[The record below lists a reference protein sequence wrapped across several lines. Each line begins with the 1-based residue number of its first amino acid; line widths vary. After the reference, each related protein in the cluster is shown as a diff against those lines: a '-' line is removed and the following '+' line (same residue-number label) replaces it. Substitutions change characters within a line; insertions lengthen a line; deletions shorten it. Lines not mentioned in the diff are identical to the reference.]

1 MKHVDRHSYPS
12 TAYRQGQRKTQQK
25 QARRR
30 NNEASGMKKWL
41 LMGAVLVFLLFTGWQ
56 LVRYI
61 DTTTSAA
68 TTGRHTGSKNT
79 TMPTTITP
87 VSENN
92 LVSKQPPIHFKRP
105 NFEAG
110 IVFPQWTQNGYGSG
124 WQQQLP
130 AIQSQTSARWME
142 MTIFLT
148 QATPNSTQ
156 VITNPSTASLQS
168 FTAGIK
174 AAHAEGFQV
183 FVVPLMGVETPA
195 GQWAGTITFSNAQDE
210 AQWFDS
216 YWQTYQPYVQA
227 AAQAGADQLAIGT
240 ELVWL
245 QQNASPD
252 LWNTLISRVH
262 SVFPGP
268 LTYDMN
274 WTTLSG
280 IQASWLSNPLLSKIG
295 VSEYLPLVNT
305 RQRVDPAA
313 MPAIWKSIV
322 KTALDNL
329 STELNK
335 PVIVSEIGYR
345 NTADAFYNPWLP
357 YSTVSPPDPA
367 EQAGAVNAALS
378 NVIPDSHIE
387 GIFFW
392 GWDGVSS
399 YKLSGQPAA
408 DGVLSKWYNSPQA

>member
-1 MKHVDRHSYPS
+1 M
-12 TAYRQGQRKTQQK
+12 
-25 QARRR
+25 
-30 NNEASGMKKWL
+30 NKWL
-41 LMGAVLVFLLFTGWQ
+41 ALGAALVFLAFTGWQ

-61 DTTTSAA
+61 DTTTS
-68 TTGRHTGSKNT
+68 TTSSSKHNSPNALYSLT
-79 TMPTTITP
+79 PSAITP
-87 VSENN
+87 ISENN
-92 LVSKQPPIHFKRP
+92 LVSKKPPIHFKRP

-110 IVFPQWTQNGYGSG
+110 IVFPQWTPDGYGSN

-130 AIQSQTSARWME
+130 TIQSQTSARWME
-142 MTIFLT
+142 MTVFFT
-148 QATPNSTQ
+148 QDNPNATQ
-156 VITNPSTASLQS
+156 VITNGSTVSLQS

-174 AAHAEGFQV
+174 AAHADGFQV
-183 FVVPLMGVETPA
+183 FVVPLMGVEHPA
-195 GQWAGTITFSNAQDE
+195 EQWAGTITFSNLQDE

-216 YWQTYQPYVQA
+216 YWQTYEPYVQA
-227 AAQAGADQLAIGT
+227 AAQVGADQLAIGT

-252 LWNTLISRVH
+252 LWNTLISRIH
-262 SVFPGP
+262 SVFHGP

-274 WTTLSG
+274 WTTLNG
-280 IQASWLSNPLLSKIG
+280 TQASWLSNPLLSAIG

-322 KTALDNL
+322 QSALDTL

-335 PVIVSEIGYR
+335 PVIISEIGFR
-345 NTADAFYNPWLP
+345 NTADDFYNPWLP

-367 EQAGAVNAALS
+367 EQAGAVNAALT
-378 NVIPDSHIE
+378 NVIPDSHIV

-392 GWDGVSS
+392 GWDGVSM

-408 DGVLSKWYNSPQA
+408 AVMSKWYNSPQA